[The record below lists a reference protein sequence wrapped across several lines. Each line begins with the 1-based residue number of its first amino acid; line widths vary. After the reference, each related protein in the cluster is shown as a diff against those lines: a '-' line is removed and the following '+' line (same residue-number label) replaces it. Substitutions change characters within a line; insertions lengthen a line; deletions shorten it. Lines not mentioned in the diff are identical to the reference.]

1 MIVEPARPAN
11 LRRISTT
18 SGAPASAS
26 GAGSATNLCAGM
38 RVEHVKFGT
47 GVVLGVEPSA
57 MDTKVTVRFDDPAIG
72 KKSLLSKFAKLK
84 VLA

>member
-1 MIVEPARPAN
+1 
-11 LRRISTT
+11 
-18 SGAPASAS
+18 
-26 GAGSATNLCAGM
+26 M
-38 RVEHVKFGT
+38 RVEHAKFGT